1 MLRLIRKSVLG
12 HKARFALTAL
22 AILLSVGFVAST
34 YIYTDTTNEAFAG
47 IFDEAFAGLD
57 IQVSGVTDF
66 SFADPP
72 VFDEAV
78 IADVAAVPGVKRA
91 IPNLFRSG
99 VRIIDQDGS
108 AIGGQAPTA
117 GFAFP
122 TDLGNS
128 FQGFVI
134 GDGGRPASGPNEV
147 LISLGAA
154 ESIGITV
161 GSVVTV
167 ESNTSPAAP
176 YTVVGLVSFGDLAS
190 LGGATFAGFDLATIQ
205 SLTNQQGKIDGI
217 SVLADDG
224 VAAADLIDPIQA
236 VLPENVAALS
246 AQDAAEDQAADIQ
259 EGLAFFGTFLSTFAF
274 ISLFVGSFLIFNTF
288 RIVVAQRTRELAL
301 LRALGASARQVRTMV
316 IGEALITGVI
326 ASILG
331 VLAGL
336 GMAVLLQQAL
346 NQAGLTL
353 PTTTLKLVPRTVIIA
368 MVVGVVV
375 TGVSAIIP
383 ARRASR
389 IAPIAALHDQGPAT
403 PTSLARRLLFGSI
416 VTGLGLVLL
425 FLGLAGVTGSLPD
438 IAVVGGGAATMMIG
452 VTMLA
457 PLVARPVAK
466 YLGVP
471 FRRFFGASGKLAQEN
486 ARRAPRRTSAT
497 AGAIMIAVALVS
509 LASVMAASIKGTVDE
524 LIDNGIQADL
534 FVQPENQ
541 FALVSFTPELA
552 DRIEQDSGVAA
563 VTTLRQG
570 AALINGTEEFIV
582 GVEDSFN
589 DFITFE
595 MLRGEVVLG
604 SDGIAADE
612 GDAVANNYQ
621 LGDTIALTFPSGEM
635 ADFTLKAIY
644 SSPGISGYAI
654 GQDAFGLYQ
663 PEIGDAQV
671 YAQLEP
677 GEDLATAKVRVA
689 ALAAD
694 VPSAR
699 VLDLEDLRT
708 EAANQIDQLLIF
720 ITALLSLAIVI
731 SLFGVTNTM
740 TLSIFERT
748 HEIGLMRAVGMTR
761 RQTRWMILSEAAI
774 IAMFGAVLGVVLG
787 VFFGWAL
794 IRTLADEGFTA
805 FVIPYA
811 QLLIWVIAL
820 GFAGIVFSLW
830 PARKAARLNV
840 LQAIAYE

>member
-12 HKARFALTAL
+12 HKARFALTAF

-47 IFDEAFAGLD
+47 IFDDAFAGLD
-57 IQVSGVTDF
+57 IQVSGVTEF
-66 SFADPP
+66 SFSDPP
-72 VFDEAV
+72 VFDESLV
-78 IADVAAVPGVKRA
+78 DEVAAIPGVKSA

-99 VRIIDQDGS
+99 VRIIVDGTTL
-108 AIGGQAPTA
+108 GGQAPTA
-117 GFAFP
+117 GFAYP
-122 TDLGNS
+122 AEAGNE

-134 GDGGRPASGPNEV
+134 KEGRAPVGPNEV
-147 LISLGAA
+147 LISRGAA
-154 ESIGITV
+154 NDNGIVVGGTV
-161 GSVVTV
+161 GI
-167 ESNTSPAAP
+167 ESNRIDAQD
-176 YTVVGLVSFGDLAS
+176 YTVVGLLSFGELDS
-190 LGGATFAGFDLATIQ
+190 LGGATFAGFDLNTLQ
-205 SLTNQQGKIDGI
+205 ELTNQTGKVDGI
-217 SVLADDG
+217 SVLAEDG
-224 VAAADLIDPIQA
+224 VDAAALLAPIQA
-236 VLPENVAALS
+236 MLPEEIEALS
-246 AQDAAEDQAADIQ
+246 AQDAAENQAADIQ

-301 LRALGASARQVRTMV
+301 MRALGASARQVRTMV

-326 ASILG
+326 ASALG

-346 NQAGLTL
+346 TQAGLTL
-353 PTTTLKLVPRTVIIA
+353 PTTSLKLLPRTVIIA
-368 MVVGVVV
+368 LVVGIVV
-375 TGVSAIIP
+375 TAVSAIVP

-389 IAPIAALHDQGPAT
+389 IPPIAALQSQGPAK
-403 PTSLARRLLFGSI
+403 PTSLARRLLAGSI
-416 VTGLGLVLL
+416 VTGFGLLLL
-425 FLGLAGVTGSLPD
+425 FLGLAGVSGALPE
-438 IAVVGGGAATMMIG
+438 IAVVGMGAAVMMIG

-466 YLGVP
+466 YLGAP
-471 FRRFFGASGKLAQEN
+471 FRRLFGASGKLAQEN

-541 FALVSFTPELA
+541 FALISFTPELA
-552 DRIEQDSGVAA
+552 DRIEADPGVAA
-563 VTTLRQG
+563 VTSLRQG
-570 AALINGTEEFIV
+570 AALINGSEEFIV

-595 MLRGEVVLG
+595 MLEGEVVLG

-612 GDAVANNYQ
+612 GDASGNGYQ
-621 LGDTIALTFPSGEM
+621 LGDTIDLTFPSGET
-635 ADFTLKAIY
+635 ATFTLRAIY

-654 GQDAFGLYQ
+654 GQDAFALYQ

-677 GEDLATAKVRVA
+677 GEDLATVKARVTE
-689 ALAAD
+689 LAED
-694 VPSAR
+694 VPSAS

-708 EAANQIDQLLIF
+708 EAATQIDQLLVF

-761 RQTRWMILSEAAI
+761 GQTRRMILSEAAI

-794 IRTLADEGFTA
+794 VRTLADEGFTA
-805 FVIPYA
+805 FVVPFV
-811 QLLIWVIAL
+811 QLFIWVVAL
-820 GFAGIVFSLW
+820 GFAGIIFSIW
-830 PARKAARLNV
+830 PARKAAKLNV
-840 LQAIAYE
+840 LEAIAYE